1 HDRGTRRLGATA
13 ARRRRGGIAGGIMR
27 VNLLFG
33 FLGSGKTT
41 LVRHLLAERGRDVKT
56 AVIVNEFGEVG
67 VDGDILRG
75 NNVDI
80 VELNSGCL
88 CCTLKGSLML
98 AVEELQEKAG
108 VERVI
113 VEATGVAQPGE
124 LTEALA
130 DASMKLKVDIGPLV
144 TVVDAAK
151 FSRLVSMLG
160 EFYVA
165 QIENA
170 DIVILNKSDLVTPGQ
185 LEEVSGQIREI
196 NAGADILFAEQCD
209 VDTHYLLD
217 LRPGGL
223 VERALDPAGDGSGPS
238 REDRNQH
245 GAHDHQHDH
254 QHDHSHHAKAPAESF
269 VLLAGGNPEVARL
282 KQFFGELPAS
292 VWRAKGFMSL
302 GGKPCLVQFTMGQLE
317 VSPATAPA
325 NEQMVFIG
333 RNMDRP
339 DIESRFAFAKRA

>member
-1 HDRGTRRLGATA
+1 MD
-13 ARRRRGGIAGGIMR
+13 MR

-41 LVRHLLAERGRDVKT
+41 LVRRLLAERGRTVKT

-88 CCTLKGSLML
+88 CCTLRGSLML
-98 AVEELQEKAG
+98 AVEELRSKAH

-124 LTEALA
+124 LTETLT
-130 DASMKLKVDIGPLV
+130 DSSLKLQIDIGPLV

-151 FSRLVSMLG
+151 FPKLITMLG

-170 DIVILNKSDLVTPGQ
+170 DIIVVNKADLVTAEQ
-185 LEEVSGQIREI
+185 LEEVGREI
-196 NAGADILFAEQCD
+196 RDINAHADILFAEHCD
-209 VDTHYLLD
+209 VDSDYLLE
-217 LRPGGL
+217 LHPGGL
-223 VERALDPAGDGSGPS
+223 LGRDVVPTEGSMHQPVEDAHHAAAESHS
-238 REDRNQH
+238 
-245 GAHDHQHDH
+245 HDHEAHGG
-254 QHDHSHHAKAPAESF
+254 APAESF
-269 VLLAGGNPEVARL
+269 VLVAGENPDRTRVE
-282 KQFFGELPAS
+282 QFFQGLPES
-292 VWRAKGFMSL
+292 VWRAKGFMNI
-302 GGKPCLVQFTMGQLE
+302 GGTPCLVQYTMGQLE
-317 VSPATAPA
+317 ISRAAGVPS
-325 NEQMVFIG
+325 EKIVFIG
-333 RNMDRP
+333 RQMDQA
-339 DIESRFAFAKRA
+339 DIEARFAFAKRN